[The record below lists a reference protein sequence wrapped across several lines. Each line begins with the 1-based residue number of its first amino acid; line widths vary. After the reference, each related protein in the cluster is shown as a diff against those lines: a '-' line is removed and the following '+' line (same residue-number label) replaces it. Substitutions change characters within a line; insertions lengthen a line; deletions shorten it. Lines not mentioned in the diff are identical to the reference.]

1 MVSVVSVTLV
11 VVGTHHLPRS
21 TTALSPP
28 LPPPPHHPV
37 VRRIQPRPITSSLLA
52 YDGGDD
58 RNNDRPYFAQET
70 YYYDDANAASAA
82 GGNRYYKS
90 QAVVEKSSSS
100 FDERGGISDTDARV
114 LESILREGKIDS
126 NDMGEARRL
135 LEGPRRMKVEIFDSD
150 DDGDVSS
157 SPSSVRD
164 RAQKRIDE
172 RDKKNYNSQFVSS
185 VSDNAFWN
193 SLKAKAAE
201 ILDSVSIYIENRIER
216 DAGILAAVG
225 IFAVDRIRRDVGRA
239 LPAAGRAARTLLL
252 SSNSTYAERLVD
264 RPIFAFPSERSE
276 SESRGSLDNNGL
288 TPADEIREVVA
299 AIRGI
304 LRDAPASSSPSSTS
318 RRRTVRSFAP
328 AGTFQMAERQRLA
341 YDSRKK
347 TVLRREREG
356 IDRKFSRALGSVTD
370 ATWEFQREMQ
380 TDVGREAGYRSLGAR
395 KALAVGAARL
405 FEAGRESSR
414 RLLSSSGDRRRSN
427 LLGSA
432 SSSRSSNVVNIS
444 PVEEEEIIEKVMVET
459 GMDRYATDGLL
470 SPKSFY
476 EEKQRLIASLE
487 SCLSQPSE
495 TWLTKDVVAQAMRS
509 GITLDGSVLRNVI
522 ASMVTFRDQLQHE
535 IEEIVNDRIDL
546 TVDYVQKDL
555 HQMKQMVDSV
565 TSLAFTAAGDSAAG
579 MLKEELEGFVLS
591 SLDDIIEIE
600 LVRMEQLLAA
610 MVGAVEEDIQWSRT
624 QRYEEVVIEP
634 AVASKRKAS
643 VRKTRHNRGY
653 FTEVEVVSTPARA
666 SFLQKDTLDQ
676 DGQDGQDPSSRVEVI
691 SDSEYSEYKQQFK
704 YAHTNFYEEGVDANN
719 VNQENPALEFVL
731 RVVDAVFFIGEKLF
745 FVILPDLLAVSAR
758 ATTRYDEAH
767 MRESSEG
774 WKPLRNVKKGR

>member
-1 MVSVVSVTLV
+1 
-11 VVGTHHLPRS
+11 
-21 TTALSPP
+21 
-28 LPPPPHHPV
+28 
-37 VRRIQPRPITSSLLA
+37 
-52 YDGGDD
+52 
-58 RNNDRPYFAQET
+58 
-70 YYYDDANAASAA
+70 
-82 GGNRYYKS
+82 
-90 QAVVEKSSSS
+90 VVERSSSS

-114 LESILREGKIDS
+114 LESILREGKMDS
-126 NDMGEARRL
+126 NDVGEARRL
-135 LEGPRRMKVEIFDSD
+135 LDGPRRMEEDIIDSD
-150 DDGDVSS
+150 DNGNVSS

-172 RDKKNYNSQFVSS
+172 RDQKKYNSQFVGA

-264 RPIFAFPSERSE
+264 RPMFALPSERSE
-276 SESRGSLDNNGL
+276 AENRGSLDNNEGS

-299 AIRGI
+299 AIRDI
-304 LRDAPASSSPSSTS
+304 LMDAPPSSSSSSTS

-328 AGTFQMAERQRLA
+328 AGTSQTAERQRLA

-405 FEAGRESSR
+405 LEAGRESSR
-414 RLLSSSGDRRRSN
+414 RLLSSSGDRRRNN

-432 SSSRSSNVVNIS
+432 STSRSSNVVDIS
-444 PVEEEEIIEKVMVET
+444 PVEEEEIIAKVMVET

-487 SCLSQPSE
+487 SCLSQPSG

-509 GITLDGSVLRNVI
+509 GITLDGAVLREVI
-522 ASMVTFRDQLQHE
+522 ASMVTFRDQLQRE
-535 IEEIVNDRIDL
+535 IEEIVNEQIDL
-546 TVDYVQKDL
+546 TVEYVQKDL
-555 HQMKQMVDSV
+555 RRMKQAVDSV
-565 TSLAFTAAGDSAAG
+565 ASLAITAAGATAAG

-591 SLDDIIEIE
+591 DSLDDIIEIE
-600 LVRMEQLLAA
+600 LERMEQLLAD
-610 MVGAVEEDIQWSRT
+610 MVVEIEEDMQWSRT
-624 QRYEEVVIEP
+624 QRHEEIVIEP
-634 AVASKRKAS
+634 AVASKSKAS
-643 VRKTRHNRGY
+643 VRKTKHNRGY

-676 DGQDGQDPSSRVEVI
+676 DGQDPSSRVEVV
-691 SDSEYSEYKQQFK
+691 SDSEYSEYEQQFK
-704 YAHTNFYEEGVDANN
+704 YAQTEVFGEEVDANN
-719 VNQENPALEFVL
+719 VNEENPALDFVL

-758 ATTRYDEAH
+758 AASRYDEAH
-767 MRESSEG
+767 KRHSSEG
-774 WKPLRNVKKGR
+774 WKPLKNVKKGR